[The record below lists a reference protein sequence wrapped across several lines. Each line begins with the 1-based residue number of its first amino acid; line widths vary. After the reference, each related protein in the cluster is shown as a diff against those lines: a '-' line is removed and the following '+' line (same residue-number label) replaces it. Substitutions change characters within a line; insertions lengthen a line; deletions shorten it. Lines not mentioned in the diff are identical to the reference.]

1 MSFRS
6 NLSVLTQSHK
16 AIAAK
21 KRAKKEQ
28 IKEVV
33 FDDDARRYVHFAVLL
48 FPFVLSLLQRWI
60 DDMCDIVAVTE
71 SDPLMFQGVLNG
83 LS

>member
-21 KRAKKEQ
+21 KRAKKDQ

-33 FDDDARRYVHFAVLL
+33 FDDDARRYVHFAVL
-48 FPFVLSLLQRWI
+48 FVSFHSFGDGI